1 MSSLELQLGRE
12 YKRRELHDFYGGQ
25 RQGGISTPQKYP
37 YIFIITSKRGEE
49 HGYVDGWIENNNFF
63 LYTGEGQIGDME
75 FKGGNK
81 AIKYHRQNDKQ
92 IFLFQETKKT
102 FIALKAELNFID
114 YKYIQ
119 VPDTEGKNRRAI
131 QFRLQSVNA
140 EPEREVEPISIT
152 KPHLKPDKTE
162 RQGLVIS
169 RVGQGYYRQELIK
182 KFNSRCAVTSIDREE
197 ILIASHIVPWRLS
210 TDEERLDVD
219 NGILLSP
226 LYDALF
232 DKHLISFKDDG
243 EILIANSIKDDNLKT
258 NIRLNAKI
266 IVTEGMKKYL
276 SRHRLLLR

>member
-12 YKRRELHDFYGGQ
+12 YKRRELHDFYGVQ

-140 EPEREVEPISIT
+140 EPVREVEPISIT

-182 KFNSRCAVTSIDREE
+182 KFNGRCAVTSIDREE

>member
-1 MSSLELQLGRE
+1 
-12 YKRRELHDFYGGQ
+12 
-25 RQGGISTPQKYP
+25 
-37 YIFIITSKRGEE
+37 
-49 HGYVDGWIENNNFF
+49 
-63 LYTGEGQIGDME
+63 ME

-182 KFNSRCAVTSIDREE
+182 KFNGRCAVTSIDREE

-232 DKHLISFKDDG
+232 DKHLISFNDDG

-276 SRHRLLLR
+276 YRHRLLLR

>member
-37 YIFIITSKRGEE
+37 YIFKITSKRGEE

-182 KFNSRCAVTSIDREE
+182 KFNGKCAVTSIDREE